1 MAVARSSGRLAGA
14 VVALPG
20 ARSLSQR
27 LQLRLK
33 VENDGD
39 ELITAQVFKLGTVH
53 ATRIPHRC
61 KTAREGR
68 E

>member
-1 MAVARSSGRLAGA
+1 VLD
-14 VVALPG
+14 
-20 ARSLSQR
+20 SLTQR
-27 LQLRLK
+27 LHLRLK

-53 ATRIPHRC
+53 DPRIPHHC
-61 KTAREGR
+61 KTARTGR